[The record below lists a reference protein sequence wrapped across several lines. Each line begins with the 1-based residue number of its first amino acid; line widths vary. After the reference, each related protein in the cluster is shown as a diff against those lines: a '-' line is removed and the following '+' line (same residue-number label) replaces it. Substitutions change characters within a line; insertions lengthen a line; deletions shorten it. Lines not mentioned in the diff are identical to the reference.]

1 MAAESCL
8 ADEAEPVSAAGFEI
22 PLPPFMPR
30 KLPTSPMDVAAEEF
44 RQRDVAATPAEP
56 EFNLEDE
63 LNALLGNIK
72 SNQAAAAAAPDRPRL

>member
-1 MAAESCL
+1 
-8 ADEAEPVSAAGFEI
+8 
-22 PLPPFMPR
+22 MPR

-44 RQRDVAATPAEP
+44 RQREVAAAPAEP

-72 SNQAAAAAAPDRPRL
+72 SNQAAAAAASEPDRREPGL